1 MNYGI
6 ITPNTAAISDNY
18 EKEKFILAWRLSLSF
33 AIIFAILTF
42 LFFPITS
49 IGGII
54 YLVVFF
60 VSIGSLIWLNLTKK
74 SHAIFWIYTVSA
86 SVLAIYS
93 INTILETL
101 HYSDLLW
108 IVNIILFAYIGLSKK
123 EALFFVIVHTG
134 FLMYYIFFEMNTHIA
149 LLETRSTP
157 QLVGT
162 ALEIL
167 FAFLIMVYLFDQNL
181 RFQRRVQTEL
191 LLANKELERK
201 NAEITVLL
209 KEVHH
214 RVKNNL
220 QIVVS
225 LLRIQQNEISNEAI
239 SSQFQE
245 AVCRVITI
253 SSIHEKLYRS
263 KELSQLNFN
272 NYVDSLIADF
282 RDLFAHHHISI
293 RFSSE
298 VNSVDLKTVVPL
310 GLIMNELITNSI
322 KHSDR
327 GSIIKVAIDMNF
339 TTVPNGII
347 RFVYNDGNE
356 WSEQNDGFG
365 LELIQALT
373 SQIDGTLQRNGSE
386 LTIEFASIV

>member
-1 MNYGI
+1 LH
-6 ITPNTAAISDNY
+6 
-18 EKEKFILAWRLSLSF
+18 F
-33 AIIFAILTF
+33 
-42 LFFPITS
+42 
-49 IGGII
+49 
-54 YLVVFF
+54 
-60 VSIGSLIWLNLTKK
+60 KK
-74 SHAIFWIYTVSA
+74 QSHAIFWIYTVSA
-86 SVLAIYS
+86 TVLAIYS
-93 INTILETL
+93 INSILETL

-108 IVNIILFAYIGLSKK
+108 IVNIILFAYVGLSKK
-123 EALFFVIVHTG
+123 EALFFVIVHG
-134 FLMYYIFFEMNTHIA
+134 LFLMYYIFFSLNSHIV
-149 LLETRSTP
+149 LLEVRTTP
-157 QLVGT
+157 QLIGM
-162 ALEIL
+162 AMEIL
-167 FAFLIMVYLFDQNL
+167 FAFLVMVYLFDQNM

-191 LLANKELERK
+191 IVANKELERK

-225 LLRIQQNEISNEAI
+225 LLRIQQNEITDEAI
-239 SSQFQE
+239 SSHFQE
-245 AVCRVITI
+245 AVNRVITI

-272 NYVDSLIADF
+272 NYIDSLIADF
-282 RDLFAHHHISI
+282 KDLFAHHHISI

-327 GSIIKVAIDMNF
+327 ESNIKVAIDMSF
-339 TTVPNGII
+339 TTTPNGLI

-373 SQIDGTLQRNGSE
+373 SQIDGTLNRNGSE
-386 LTIEFASIV
+386 LTIEFASIVR